1 MKDIF
6 CINIAF
12 DDNFHIV
19 IENEIPEPFPEDI
32 PKIKL
37 RDILIDEI
45 NISSCINEN
54 ENNISKINLVLDNNI
69 DNESQLLDFFKLKIN
84 DTMNNE
90 ILDNIEKLI
99 EDKLMIG

>member
-6 CINIAF
+6 CINIDF

>member
-6 CINIAF
+6 CINIDF

-45 NISSCINEN
+45 SWFLGFLQN
-54 ENNISKINLVLDNNI
+54 
-69 DNESQLLDFFKLKIN
+69 Q
-84 DTMNNE
+84 
-90 ILDNIEKLI
+90 
-99 EDKLMIG
+99 